1 MVPQGGKIM
10 AREYWLNL
18 FSGKTWEEFL
28 KNGANVSGFRES
40 KRKTVEKIRSGD
52 YLICYVIGISRFIG
66 VLEAKSKYYYD
77 ETPLWEDEI
86 FPCRV
91 KVELIY
97 NLDPKAAI
105 PVHDLLDKLPMF
117 KKLKST
123 KVWSGFFRGSPKK
136 FKKNDAEITME
147 AIKNAVD
154 NPVEKEFDERKYWRH
169 PKTYESK
176 IGVVTVPDE
185 ETEKSESAEYQSE
198 KTTHEEIQ
206 WLLLTLGSNMGLD
219 VWAARNDRNKE
230 FNGNPFQDIPHM
242 RNELPRQFDEVT
254 SKTIEFIDVLWLQG
268 DAIIAAFEVEHTSA
282 IHSGLL
288 RMSDLISMQPN
299 IRINLYIVAPDQRRE
314 KVFSEINRP
323 TFAKLKPPLPRI
335 CKFISYSELKKEI
348 EQIGDRA
355 KYMKYEFIEEIAESC
370 EPDEL

>member
-1 MVPQGGKIM
+1 MG
-10 AREYWLNL
+10 REYWLNL

-40 KRKTVEKIRSGD
+40 KRKIVEKVRPGD
-52 YLICYVIGISRFIG
+52 YLICYIIGISRLIG
-66 VLEAKSKYYYD
+66 VLEVKSTYYYD
-77 ETPLWEDEI
+77 ETPLWEDEV
-86 FPCRV
+86 FPCRL

-97 NLDPKAAI
+97 NLKPKAAV
-105 PVHDLLDKLPMF
+105 PVHDLRDKLSMF
-117 KKLKST
+117 KKLKSP
-123 KVWSGFFRGSPKK
+123 KAWSGFFRGSPQK
-136 FKKNDAEITME
+136 FKHNDAEIIME
-147 AIKNAVD
+147 AIKNAVE

-169 PKTYESK
+169 AKTYESK

-185 ETEKSESAEYQSE
+185 ETEKPESIKYQEE

-230 FNGNPFQDIPHM
+230 FNGKSFQDVPRF

-254 SKTIEFIDVLWLQG
+254 NKTIEFIDVLWLEG

-282 IHSGLL
+282 IYSGLL
-288 RMSDLISMQPN
+288 RMSDLISLQPN
-299 IRINLYIVAPDQRRE
+299 IRINLYIVAPDERRQ

-323 TFAKLKPPLPRI
+323 TFRKLKPPLPRI
-335 CKFISYSELKKEI
+335 CKFISYSELKNRI
-348 EQIGDRA
+348 EQIGDIARFV
-355 KYMKYEFIEEIAESC
+355 KHEFIEEIAESC
-370 EPDEL
+370 EPDEM

>member
-1 MVPQGGKIM
+1 
-10 AREYWLNL
+10 
-18 FSGKTWEEFL
+18 
-28 KNGANVSGFRES
+28 
-40 KRKTVEKIRSGD
+40 
-52 YLICYVIGISRFIG
+52 
-66 VLEAKSKYYYD
+66 
-77 ETPLWEDEI
+77 
-86 FPCRV
+86 
-91 KVELIY
+91 
-97 NLDPKAAI
+97 
-105 PVHDLLDKLPMF
+105 
-117 KKLKST
+117 
-123 KVWSGFFRGSPKK
+123 
-136 FKKNDAEITME
+136 
-147 AIKNAVD
+147 
-154 NPVEKEFDERKYWRH
+154 
-169 PKTYESK
+169 
-176 IGVVTVPDE
+176 
-185 ETEKSESAEYQSE
+185 
-198 KTTHEEIQ
+198 
-206 WLLLTLGSNMGLD
+206 
-219 VWAARNDRNKE
+219 
-230 FNGNPFQDIPHM
+230 M

-314 KVFSEINRP
+314 KVFNEINRP

>member
-1 MVPQGGKIM
+1 M

-40 KRKTVEKIRSGD
+40 RRKTVEKIRPGD

-77 ETPLWEDEI
+77 ETPLWEDEV

-91 KVELIY
+91 RVELIY
-97 NLDPKAAI
+97 NLGPKAAI
-105 PVHDLLDKLPMF
+105 PVHDLKDKLPMF

-136 FKKNDAEITME
+136 FKKNDAEIIME

-154 NPVEKEFDERKYWRH
+154 NPVEKEFDERKYWQH

-185 ETEKSESAEYQSE
+185 EMEVSESTEYQSE

-299 IRINLYIVAPDQRRE
+299 IRINLYIVAPDERRE

-323 TFAKLKPPLPRI
+323 TFAKLKPPLPKI